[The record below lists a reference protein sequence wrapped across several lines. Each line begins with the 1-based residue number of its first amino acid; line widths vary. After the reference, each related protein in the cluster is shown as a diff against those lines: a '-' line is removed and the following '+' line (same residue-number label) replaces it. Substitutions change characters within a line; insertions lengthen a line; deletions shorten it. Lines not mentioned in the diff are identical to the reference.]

1 MAAFSHEITREP
13 MERTLLN
20 LPVVMYR
27 KESGT
32 PVAMYGLCPH
42 RYLPLARGRVDGDN
56 IICGYHGLTFADTG
70 QCVDIPS
77 QDTVRAK
84 VCQPVYPLEERGPI
98 CWIWM
103 GDQDKCDS
111 NLIPPYD
118 DFGLDQP
125 GWHYSSENYFHL
137 NGRSQLIVDNLMDLT
152 HLPYIHHHV
161 PGGDSLKKT
170 VNVTEDRD
178 LSYRV
183 TRSDKVPWTPFFD
196 SIFGDDVA
204 YEGLADFD
212 HVTDFYGPEL
222 IRTGLPK
229 ITKINGRDD
238 VPKELGWMSIL
249 HGITPETEKTTH
261 YFGFSTRNFRLGDYA
276 LDQVQL
282 EAEIVIRQQ
291 DVDAIAAVEERLDMA
306 AEFQK
311 ELSVRSD
318 RPGFA
323 VRKRIDA
330 MLAKEN
336 LMLNNR

>member
-1 MAAFSHEITREP
+1 M
-13 MERTLLN
+13 
-20 LPVVMYR
+20 
-27 KESGT
+27 
-32 PVAMYGLCPH
+32 
-42 RYLPLARGRVDGDN
+42 
-56 IICGYHGLTFADTG
+56 
-70 QCVDIPS
+70 
-77 QDTVRAK
+77 
-84 VCQPVYPLEERGPI
+84 
-98 CWIWM
+98 
-103 GDQDKCDS
+103 
-111 NLIPPYD
+111 
-118 DFGLDQP
+118 
-125 GWHYSSENYFHL
+125 
-137 NGRSQLIVDNLMDLT
+137 
-152 HLPYIHHHV
+152 
-161 PGGDSLKKT
+161 
-170 VNVTEDRD
+170 
-178 LSYRV
+178 
-183 TRSDKVPWTPFFD
+183 
-196 SIFGDDVA
+196 
-204 YEGLADFD
+204 ADFD

-276 LDQVQL
+276 LDQFQL